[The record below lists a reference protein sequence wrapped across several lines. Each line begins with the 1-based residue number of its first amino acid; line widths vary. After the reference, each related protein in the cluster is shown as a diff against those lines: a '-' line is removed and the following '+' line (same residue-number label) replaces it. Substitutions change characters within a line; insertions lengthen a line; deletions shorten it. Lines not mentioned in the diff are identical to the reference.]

1 MSLKRC
7 WNEKEW
13 PRVLMAFGL
22 NLLFLTLMLTA
33 FAPMWE
39 TNDDLLMSKFVDGQ
53 LSHKTAYV
61 PYIHIFLGA
70 LLKLLYTAFGDSFN
84 WYSACQYLVLLLGFT
99 AVTWSLLRRFRLFP
113 ALVMT
118 AVILGAFAADC
129 YLSMN
134 FSKAGAV
141 GAVGGMSLLLTAM
154 ERKEKPKKRLLLFGV
169 LLALAGL
176 LWRWE
181 EFGICALFTAAV
193 CLRDLIGLLQ
203 EGRDLTGKERLRRL
217 WRYLRPFVALA
228 LLAEALFGAFQV
240 AWNLP
245 DIAAYKHFD
254 DTRSI
259 LIDFEIP
266 EYREIPEVYDE
277 LGMDENFVY
286 MMKKWSF
293 YDTEKFTQESM
304 DRIIEARDR
313 LVKHKSPGE
322 CLRIFLQE
330 CLLGFTR
337 DRPFAGF
344 AFLLALWLACGRR
357 RGRDWAALVYMGALF
372 LGVYLLFIYKQ
383 RYLANRVDI
392 GLFLSMAV
400 VLSFLLDEEL
410 VNRERW
416 TLLAVLALSLF
427 VTWRANRPYCLL
439 DSHNT
444 VEDRSFDKAAV
455 ETLLA
460 DEDHRYF
467 VKIWA
472 MDHNLYS
479 PLETPPKAY
488 ADKLVHIGGWS
499 MHHPV
504 IEELLQ
510 SWNVENP
517 WRDLVNRED
526 IYLIDHD
533 IERSLAFLRR
543 WYYPQAE
550 AERIEPLSTQTGLSI
565 YRITG

>member
-1 MSLKRC
+1 MKLRRA
-7 WNEKEW
+7 WDEKAW
-13 PRVLMAFGL
+13 PRILAAFL
-22 NLLFLTLMLTA
+22 INALFLALMLTA

-70 LLKLLYTAFGDSFN
+70 LLKGLYTVFGDSFN

-99 AVTWSLLRRFRLFP
+99 AVTWSLLRRFRLLP

-118 AVILGAFAADC
+118 AVILGAFGTDC

-134 FSKAGAV
+134 FSKAGGV
-141 GAVGGMSLLLTAM
+141 GTVGGMCLLLTVM
-154 ERKEKPKKRLLLFGV
+154 ERAEKPRALPVILGV
-169 LLALAGL
+169 AIALTGV

-181 EFGICALFTAAV
+181 EFAICAVLTAAV
-193 CLRDLIGLLQ
+193 CLRDLIGTLQ
-203 EGRDLTGKERLRRL
+203 ESGGLAAKEKLARL
-217 WRYLRPFVALA
+217 WRYLRPFAALA
-228 LLAEALFGAFQV
+228 LLAAVLFGVFQY
-240 AWNLP
+240 AWNRP
-245 DIAAYKHFD
+245 EIAAYKHFD
-254 DTRSI
+254 DTRSV

-277 LGMDENFVY
+277 LGMDENFVF

-293 YDTEKFTQESM
+293 YDTERFTQQAI
-304 DRIIEARDR
+304 DRLIEARDK
-313 LVKHKSPGE
+313 LVRHKSLGE
-322 CLRIFLQE
+322 CLGVFLTE
-330 CLLGFTR
+330 CLAGFPQ

-344 AFLLALWLACGRR
+344 GFLLALWLACGRR
-357 RGRDWAALVYMGALF
+357 RGRDWTALVYMSAVF
-372 LGVYLLFIYKQ
+372 LGFYLLFIYNQ
-383 RYLANRVDI
+383 RYLANRIDH

-400 VLSFLLDEEL
+400 VLSFLMD
-410 VNRERW
+410 REKLEGEHW
-416 TLLAVLALSLF
+416 TLLSVLALSLF

-444 VEDRSFDKAAV
+444 VADRSFEKAAV

-460 DEDHRYF
+460 DEQHHYF
-467 VKIWA
+467 VKVWA
-472 MDHNLYS
+472 IEHNLYT
-479 PLETPPKAY
+479 PLETPPEGY
-488 ADKLVHIGGWS
+488 AEKLVMIGGWS

-504 IEELLQ
+504 IEELMAR
-510 SWNVENP
+510 WNVENP
-517 WRDLVNRED
+517 WHDLVNRQD

-533 IERSLAFLRR
+533 IGRSLAFLRR
-543 WYYPQAE
+543 WYYPEAE
-550 AERIEPLSTQTGLSI
+550 AELIEPLSTETGLMI

>member
-1 MSLKRC
+1 MKLRRA
-7 WNEKEW
+7 WDEKAW
-13 PRVLMAFGL
+13 PRILAAFL
-22 NLLFLTLMLTA
+22 INALFLALMLTA

-70 LLKLLYTAFGDSFN
+70 LLKGLYTVFGDSFN

-99 AVTWSLLRRFRLFP
+99 AVTWSLLRRFRLLP

-118 AVILGAFAADC
+118 AVILDAFGTDC

-134 FSKAGAV
+134 FSKAGGV
-141 GAVGGMSLLLTAM
+141 GTVGGMCLLLTVM
-154 ERKEKPKKRLLLFGV
+154 ERAEKPRALPVILGV
-169 LLALAGL
+169 ALALTGV

-181 EFGICALFTAAV
+181 EFAICAVLTAAV
-193 CLRDLIGLLQ
+193 CLRDLIGTLQ
-203 EGRDLTGKERLRRL
+203 ESGGLAAKEKLARL
-217 WRYLRPFVALA
+217 WRYLRPFAALA
-228 LLAEALFGAFQV
+228 LLAAVLFGVFQY
-240 AWNLP
+240 AWNRP
-245 DIAAYKHFD
+245 EIAAYKHFD
-254 DTRSI
+254 DTRSV

-277 LGMDENFVY
+277 LGMDENFVF

-293 YDTEKFTQESM
+293 YDTERFTQQAI
-304 DRIIEARDR
+304 DRLIEARDK
-313 LVKHKSPGE
+313 LVRHKSLGE
-322 CLRIFLQE
+322 CLGVFLTE
-330 CLLGFTR
+330 CLAGFPQ

-344 AFLLALWLACGRR
+344 GFLLALWLACGRR
-357 RGRDWAALVYMGALF
+357 RGRDWTALVYMSAVF
-372 LGVYLLFIYKQ
+372 LGFYLLFIYNQ
-383 RYLANRVDI
+383 RYLANRIDH

-400 VLSFLLDEEL
+400 VLSFLMD
-410 VNRERW
+410 REKLEGEHW

-444 VEDRSFDKAAV
+444 VADRSFEKAAV

-460 DEDHRYF
+460 DEQHHYF
-467 VKIWA
+467 VKVWA
-472 MDHNLYS
+472 IEHNLYT
-479 PLETPPKAY
+479 PLETPPEGY
-488 ADKLVHIGGWS
+488 AEKLVMIGGWS

-504 IEELLQ
+504 IEELMAR
-510 SWNVENP
+510 WNVENP
-517 WRDLVNRED
+517 WHDLVNRQD

-533 IERSLAFLRR
+533 IGRSLAFLRR
-543 WYYPQAE
+543 WYYPEAE
-550 AERIEPLSTQTGLSI
+550 AELIEPLSTETGLMI

>member
-1 MSLKRC
+1 MKLRRA
-7 WNEKEW
+7 WDEKAW
-13 PRVLMAFGL
+13 PRILAAFL
-22 NLLFLTLMLTA
+22 INALFLALMLTA

-70 LLKLLYTAFGDSFN
+70 LLKGLYTVFGDSFN

-99 AVTWSLLRRFRLFP
+99 AVTWSLLRRFRLLP

-118 AVILGAFAADC
+118 AVILGAFGTDC

-134 FSKAGAV
+134 FSKAGGV
-141 GAVGGMSLLLTAM
+141 GTVGGMCLLLTVM
-154 ERKEKPKKRLLLFGV
+154 ERAEKPRALPVILGV
-169 LLALAGL
+169 AIALTGV

-181 EFGICALFTAAV
+181 EFAICAVLPAAV
-193 CLRDLIGLLQ
+193 CLRDLIGTLQ
-203 EGRDLTGKERLRRL
+203 ESGGLAAKEKLARL
-217 WRYLRPFVALA
+217 WRYLRPFAALA
-228 LLAEALFGAFQV
+228 LLAAVLFGVFQY
-240 AWNLP
+240 AWNRP
-245 DIAAYKHFD
+245 EIAAYKHFD
-254 DTRSI
+254 DTRSV

-277 LGMDENFVY
+277 LGMDENFVF

-293 YDTEKFTQESM
+293 YDTERFTQQAI
-304 DRIIEARDR
+304 DRLIEARDK
-313 LVKHKSPGE
+313 LVRHKSLGE
-322 CLRIFLQE
+322 CLGVFLTE
-330 CLLGFTR
+330 CLAGFPQ

-344 AFLLALWLACGRR
+344 GFLLALWLACGRR
-357 RGRDWAALVYMGALF
+357 RGRDWTALVYMSAVF
-372 LGVYLLFIYKQ
+372 LGFYLLFIYNQ
-383 RYLANRVDI
+383 RYLANRIDH

-400 VLSFLLDEEL
+400 VLSFLMD
-410 VNRERW
+410 REKLEGEHW
-416 TLLAVLALSLF
+416 TLLSVLALSLF

-444 VEDRSFDKAAV
+444 VADRSFEKAAV

-460 DEDHRYF
+460 DEQHHYF
-467 VKIWA
+467 VKVWA
-472 MDHNLYS
+472 IEHNLYT
-479 PLETPPKAY
+479 PLETPPEGY
-488 ADKLVHIGGWS
+488 AEKLVMIGGWS

-504 IEELLQ
+504 IEELMAR
-510 SWNVENP
+510 WNVENP
-517 WRDLVNRED
+517 WHDLVNRQD

-533 IERSLAFLRR
+533 IGRSLAFLRR
-543 WYYPQAE
+543 WYYPEAE
-550 AERIEPLSTQTGLSI
+550 AELIEPLSTETGLMI

>member
-1 MSLKRC
+1 MSWKRS
-7 WNEKEW
+7 WDEKEW
-13 PRVLMAFGL
+13 LRILASFL
-22 NLLFLTLMLTA
+22 FNLLFLTLMLTA

-53 LSHKTAYV
+53 LSQKTAYV

-70 LLKLLYTAFGDSFN
+70 LLKLLYTVFGNGFN
-84 WYSACQYLVLLLGFT
+84 WYSACQYLVILLGFT
-99 AVTWSLLRRFRLFP
+99 AITWSLLRRFRPLP
-113 ALVMT
+113 ALVIT
-118 AVILGAFAADC
+118 AVILGAFGTDC

-141 GAVGGMSLLLTAM
+141 GTVGGMSVLLTLLER
-154 ERKEKPKKRLLLFGV
+154 ERKPKTTALVCGM
-169 LLALAGL
+169 LLALSGL

-181 EFGICALFTAAV
+181 EFGICALLMAAA
-193 CLRDLIGLLQ
+193 CLRDLLGILA
-203 EGRDLTGKERLRRL
+203 EKRELTAKECFRRLR
-217 WRYLRPFVALA
+217 RYLRPFVCLA
-228 LLAEALFGAFQV
+228 LLAAVLFGIFQY

-245 DIAAYKHFD
+245 DITAYKHFD
-254 DTRSI
+254 DTRSV

-266 EYREIPEVYDE
+266 EYSQIPEVYDE

-293 YDTEKFTQESM
+293 YDTEKFTQEAM

-313 LVKHKSPGE
+313 LIRHKTPGE
-322 CLRIFLQE
+322 CLGVFLTE
-330 CLLGFTR
+330 CLPGFLL

-344 AFLLALWLACGRR
+344 AFLLALWLAGGRR
-357 RGRDWAALVYMGALF
+357 RGREWAALVYMAAVFMGF
-372 LGVYLLFIYKQ
+372 YMLFIYNE

-392 GLFLSMAV
+392 GLFLSMAL
-400 VLSFLLDEEL
+400 VLSFLLDG
-410 VNRERW
+410 ERLRDENW
-416 TLLAVLALSLF
+416 TLLAVLTLSLF
-427 VTWRANRPYCLL
+427 VTWRANRSCCLL
-439 DSHNT
+439 DRHNT

-455 ETLLA
+455 ETLL
-460 DEDHRYF
+460 EDGEHHFF
-467 VKIWA
+467 VKVWA
-472 MDHNLYS
+472 MEHNLYS
-479 PLETPPKAY
+479 PLETPPAGY
-488 ADKLVHIGGWS
+488 ADRLVHIGGWS

-510 SWNVENP
+510 SWDVENP

-526 IYLIDHD
+526 IFLIDHD

-543 WYYPQAE
+543 WYYPEAKAE
-550 AERIEPLSTQTGLSI
+550 LIEPLSSETGLMI

>member
-1 MSLKRC
+1 MKLRRAWDNKA
-7 WNEKEW
+7 W
-13 PRVLMAFGL
+13 PRILAAVLI
-22 NLLFLTLMLTA
+22 NVLFLALMLTA

-70 LLKLLYTAFGDSFN
+70 LLKVLYTAFGNGFN

-99 AVTWSLLRRFRLFP
+99 AITWSLLRRFRLLP

-118 AVILGAFAADC
+118 AVILGAFGTDC

-134 FSKAGAV
+134 FSKAGGV
-141 GAVGGMSLLLTAM
+141 GTVGCMCLLLTVM
-154 ERKEKPKKRLLLFGV
+154 ERAEKPKV
-169 LLALAGL
+169 LPLILGAALALAGL

-181 EFGICALFTAAV
+181 EFAICAVLTAAV
-193 CLRDLIGLLQ
+193 CLRDLIGLVKENRGLA
-203 EGRDLTGKERLRRL
+203 GKAALLRL

-228 LLAEALFGAFQV
+228 LLAALLFGVFQY
-240 AWNLP
+240 AWNRP
-245 DIAAYKHFD
+245 GIAAYKHFD
-254 DTRSI
+254 DTRSV

-266 EYREIPEVYDE
+266 AYDQIPEVYDE

-286 MMKKWSF
+286 MMDKWSF
-293 YDTEKFTQESM
+293 YDTERFTQQAI
-304 DRIIEARDR
+304 DRLIEARDK
-313 LVKHKSPGE
+313 LVRHKSLGE
-322 CLRIFLQE
+322 CLGIFLNE
-330 CLLGFTR
+330 CLAGFPQ

-344 AFLLALWLACGRR
+344 GFLLALWLAFGRR
-357 RGRDWAALVYMGALF
+357 NGRDWTALVYLGAVF
-372 LGVYLLFIYKQ
+372 LGTYMLFIYNQ
-383 RYLANRVDI
+383 RYLANRIDH

-400 VLSFLLDEEL
+400 VLSFLLDGEKMEG
-410 VNRERW
+410 ERW
-416 TLLAVLALSLF
+416 TLLAVLVLSLF

-439 DSHNT
+439 DSHNI

-460 DEDHRYF
+460 DEEHHFF
-467 VKIWA
+467 VKVWA
-472 MDHNLYS
+472 IEHNLYT
-479 PLETPPKAY
+479 PLETPPEGY
-488 ADKLVHIGGWS
+488 ADKLVMIGGWS

-504 IEELLQ
+504 IEELLAQ
-510 SWNVENP
+510 WGVENP
-517 WRDLVNRED
+517 WHDLVNRED

-533 IERSLAFLRR
+533 IDRSLAFLRR
-543 WYYPQAE
+543 WYYPEAE
-550 AERIEPLSTQTGLSI
+550 AELIEPLSSQTGLSI

>member
-1 MSLKRC
+1 MKLRRA
-7 WNEKEW
+7 WDEKAW
-13 PRVLMAFGL
+13 PRILAAFL
-22 NLLFLTLMLTA
+22 INALFLALMLTA

-70 LLKLLYTAFGDSFN
+70 LLKGLYTVFGDSFN

-99 AVTWSLLRRFRLFP
+99 AVTWSLLRRFRLLP

-118 AVILGAFAADC
+118 AVILGAFGTDC

-134 FSKAGAV
+134 FSKAGGV
-141 GAVGGMSLLLTAM
+141 GTVGGMCLLLTVM
-154 ERKEKPKKRLLLFGV
+154 ERAEKPRALPVILGV
-169 LLALAGL
+169 ALALTGV

-181 EFGICALFTAAV
+181 EFAICAVLTAAV
-193 CLRDLIGLLQ
+193 CLRDLIGTLQ
-203 EGRDLTGKERLRRL
+203 ESGGLAAKEKLARL
-217 WRYLRPFVALA
+217 WRYLRPFAALA
-228 LLAEALFGAFQV
+228 LLAAVLFGVFQY
-240 AWNLP
+240 AWNRP
-245 DIAAYKHFD
+245 EIAAYKHFD
-254 DTRSI
+254 DTRSV

-277 LGMDENFVY
+277 LGMDENFVF

-293 YDTEKFTQESM
+293 YDTERFTQQAI
-304 DRIIEARDR
+304 DRLIEARDR
-313 LVKHKSPGE
+313 LVRHKSLGE
-322 CLRIFLQE
+322 CLGVFLTE
-330 CLLGFTR
+330 CLAGFPQ

-344 AFLLALWLACGRR
+344 GFLLALWLACGRR
-357 RGRDWAALVYMGALF
+357 RGRDWTALVYMSAVF
-372 LGVYLLFIYKQ
+372 LGFYLLFIYNQ
-383 RYLANRVDI
+383 RYLANRIDH

-400 VLSFLLDEEL
+400 VLSFLMD
-410 VNRERW
+410 REKLEGEHW

-444 VEDRSFDKAAV
+444 VADRSFEKAAV

-460 DEDHRYF
+460 DEQHHYF
-467 VKIWA
+467 VKVWA
-472 MDHNLYS
+472 IEHNLYT
-479 PLETPPKAY
+479 PLETPPEGY
-488 ADKLVHIGGWS
+488 AEKLVMIGGWS

-504 IEELLQ
+504 IEELMAR
-510 SWNVENP
+510 WNVENP
-517 WRDLVNRED
+517 WHDLVNRQD

-533 IERSLAFLRR
+533 IGRSLAFLRR
-543 WYYPQAE
+543 WYYPEAE
-550 AERIEPLSTQTGLSI
+550 AELIEPLSTETGLMI